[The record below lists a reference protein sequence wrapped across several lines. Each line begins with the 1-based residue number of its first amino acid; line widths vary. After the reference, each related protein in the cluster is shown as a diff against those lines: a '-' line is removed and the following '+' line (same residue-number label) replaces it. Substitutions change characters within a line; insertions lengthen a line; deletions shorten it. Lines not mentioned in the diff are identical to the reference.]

1 MAIEQRFP
9 KALTDVIY
17 VALSLLQKWGVL
29 LKEVD
34 RQRVLHVKDDIMSWM
49 KSFKPS
55 LLESTDIF
63 EI

>member
-17 VALSLLQKWGVL
+17 VALSLQQKWGVL

-55 LLESTDIF
+55 LLEPTDIF
-63 EI
+63 

>member
-55 LLESTDIF
+55 LLEPTDIF
-63 EI
+63 

>member
-17 VALSLLQKWGVL
+17 VALYLVQKWGVL

-49 KSFKPS
+49 KNFKPS

>member
-17 VALSLLQKWGVL
+17 VALYLVQKWGVL

-49 KSFKPS
+49 KSFKSS
-55 LLESTDIF
+55 LLEPTDIF
-63 EI
+63 